1 MPNPKYYQIT
11 LPSGSTQIWDE
22 EKVNRNRQWLENKK
36 ATSEEVNKFEVT
48 LPSGSSQTWDAD
60 KYSRNI
66 DWLNEHKAQVRGLL
80 IEDQTAAR
88 NEQPFNAAT
97 FQERRRQIPGVDF
110 SPMPEEYRTPHANQ
124 DPGASASTVPA
135 VETPEPSESDKP
147 ETTKSAS
154 PSVID
159 TSSTRRLQRPGYEVS
174 TMPEEYRA
182 QLDAKDP
189 LAEGFEDEPQGP
201 NWEQRQQA
209 GNKRQVKELSGHID
223 SLLTDAVNVS
233 VDRYNKQQEDAEKES
248 WFKRL
253 LRSIGENY
261 APHGDVMIPA
271 MRETKKM
278 YHGAGDPELQN
289 KIASLQAA
297 KTAMTNA
304 QNIIDEADRA
314 INKGEYSKFSKSFF
328 GGASRGFGDKL
339 FDVSTWDMGMSD
351 LENATAMMQA
361 LDAYD
366 KGTLTE
372 AQQALLDAKAVELAT
387 NAYFGSYVGRGYKAG
402 SVTAESI
409 PFMLEMC
416 INPASSFGEA
426 ATSRMARYAIKRF
439 GKEAAKK
446 AGHKVVRA
454 AGRAGADL
462 LGAAAMTATTGAI
475 GTTADAIDRMNGQ
488 VMVDEVDPG
497 VSAFAGVYEDSQ
509 EAPATAFAK
518 AFAGRTIENYS
529 EMVGEYFSPIFKATG
544 KAAGRGLEKIGLGKV
559 TKFIDDVAASD
570 VARIVADFENNAKW
584 NGVLGEYAEE
594 VVGNCMN
601 ALVVGDM
608 TFDAAEGTGV
618 FNLDQNID
626 TFLGVAL
633 MGGFM
638 STIKTAGYRTPKY
651 RTRKSLERA
660 DNAAGAAFDGTGMWE
675 DMRSQI
681 QEDPNAAL
689 HNVLTEDYTPEQK
702 QAVLQYVKA
711 FQEYDGV
718 LKAEQKRRTAPDSN
732 PVQTD
737 LETSFDNGYELVGDE
752 EMADARNMYFA
763 QKSKLHDTIGL
774 DDIDEQ
780 QTLNV
785 DDLPYFDYEREIIID
800 YLNAKATYQ
809 GMIERVRDDI
819 DSRIMAAETQIDL
832 NTNATDG
839 LIHSAVTSDDRNVYI
854 TGGRIVLSDDGT
866 IDREKSDKEIII
878 RDMQTGKK
886 EFWDI
891 SMLKHVDASVNPVE
905 EKNAAAEAVRESV
918 GRTAADKIDGRLHFQ
933 MGDVYT
939 LTTPNGDSFPVEIT
953 ANEQGII
960 DNGDGTVNVILNG
973 ATVDGSPVISQ
984 MSKSEIQ
991 QMANATNLGRLAQ
1004 YQQQKDAERANI
1016 PPYRLDDVL
1025 TLNVDGQ
1032 PVRGSITS
1040 DADADGRYEVYT
1052 ETPVAGHSVNLF
1064 TREELDSMV
1073 SELNG
1078 QPVTPVSQ
1086 NDATG
1091 TQNSVSGTQTG
1102 EISTLSSEIGTV
1114 PAENGT
1120 PAPTTETGSAMSRIP
1135 VDENNVPQFEQAP
1148 LNDGW
1153 DALMELNEGNEQD
1166 TIEMASD
1173 MIANAEAELQKV
1185 QNKKPKGTNPLEIKR
1200 SRDEI
1205 RAAVSAAQKKV
1216 DFWKRIAGYP
1226 EMRRKEME
1234 EQAKMQRRLKLAEA
1248 RRIQRQQGRFGK
1260 EDKVL
1265 GDALSFEE
1273 YVMRSIANGAVR
1285 FKWGNDPNNASIKGL
1300 GSHLGFNDNS
1310 SERNHRIWML
1320 SNEEGLYPE
1329 TAAEELLRGYAEQL
1343 GVDEVPGMDTMD
1355 AFSTMLDVIL
1365 SYSSSRSMFDAAKEL
1380 HQKNDP
1386 TFLEAKEAEMAQAMA
1401 EEEANFSN
1409 TETIDKAIANA
1420 TASLNEDE
1428 SELHVAAMEY
1438 MAAQAPTEEFSRENY
1453 NNLFPNGRVDT
1464 PVGTIKL
1471 GEHQF
1476 EKLNSKGRQA
1486 QLGMMS
1492 ETLRDPDVILYE
1504 EDLAAPEDAER
1515 KGVLLFIKTFT
1526 KEDGGKYTNFESVTI
1541 RREGEEIAISNHI
1554 LGRNAYKGKLES
1566 DLIVYKKTS
1575 GISSERLLTKQD
1587 EPVPDLVPTQPD
1599 VLSDNKVSDISA
1611 ENNNLPENPTV
1622 AAIQEA
1628 RQEVN
1633 TEPTDA
1639 QKKAGNYRKGHL
1651 KIDGYDISIENPKGS
1666 VRRGTSPDGT
1676 QWETEMNNDYGYIR
1690 STEGIDGDHIDVY
1703 LSDNPSEGNVYVI
1716 DQVDPNTGEFDEH
1729 KVMYGFPDEESAR
1742 AAYLS
1747 NYEDGWQGLG
1757 TITEV
1762 SKDEFS
1768 DWIKS
1773 SKRKTK
1779 PFSEYKVVDDLL
1791 TKRRE
1796 VYDSVNE
1803 GDVLVDGKG
1812 GTIKILKKYPDYR
1825 GYKLDISNPSFG
1837 GIVEASLA
1845 DLYYRVNEEG
1855 YKKSEK
1861 PAESDSGI
1869 VKQVNVEGLMNALST
1884 TGQAKLSDFAED
1896 SSAATDQT
1904 GNDSVIIEPAIYTTK
1919 TGKTLNMFRVNPSR
1933 ELSKDEWRA
1942 VSKFLKENR
1951 GWKDREN
1958 GGFMVRTEG
1967 NANELAN
1974 LLRDADAM
1982 SEARPVSLTDIQ
1994 QLGSVSV
2001 TNSDDAASTSE
2012 DSLPEWGYELVTYSD
2027 GHSYLSR
2034 YKRMPNG
2041 IPVYDGRHIAEANDP
2056 ETLKAILQHNNLY
2069 DLLSE
2074 TDKSNLDYRIEIW
2087 QFENRIKT
2095 EGINGLKLNDKV
2107 FYKGKEATV
2116 HDFEDYGD
2124 HRPVL
2129 DTGLAPVI
2137 YEVAESWDAVQKIEA
2152 PAATPAADEQSGE
2165 TQPERPVNPSG
2176 NKLVTDERYAE
2187 LRMKMMQKLQGQLNL
2202 GIDPEI
2208 LAIGTEMAVYH
2219 IEKGA
2224 RKFVE
2229 YAKAMIADLSD
2240 AIRPYLKA
2248 FYNGARDL
2256 PEMQESGLA
2265 AEMDSY
2271 ADVQAVDVAN
2281 FDKETTNIISTVE
2294 MVEKEAEVEQQA
2306 KVGAEKLHRARNI
2319 ADKTVTDS
2327 EKKARRAF
2335 SRAVATEMIEAVSTG
2350 VRPFD
2355 SIVDLRKLAEKCGMT
2370 LDKLGSSD
2378 ILLQEL
2384 VEDGLVTAARDI
2396 IESKRYGGSKS
2407 REAYNAIVQ
2416 LYEMQPTISQRSSTR
2431 IKMQQYSTPLPMAF
2445 VADMF
2450 AFHPGR
2456 TGSVLEPTAGNGML
2470 VFAIPA
2476 ERVHAN
2482 ELDETRLANLREQG
2496 FRDVTSQDG
2505 ALPFEGEY
2513 DAVIANPPFGSAEA
2527 KEYDGV
2533 SISGLD
2539 PQIALNALASM
2550 SDTGKAAIIVGGNLE
2565 YASNGALKGGKKAF
2579 FSYLYDHYNVRG
2591 IIDMSGDL
2599 YKRQGT
2605 TFPTMMILIDGRRSE
2620 AERAQTKVYPPVK
2633 SAAIGKVNN
2642 FEELYDTV
2650 ISLLSSNRKTNGYET
2665 VRTQELGLF
2674 DNNGPSGT
2682 TSPDGPR
2689 MEHNENDSDVRR
2701 GTERTRSDRPSGRNG
2716 NGGIQRTE
2724 KQSGGRT
2731 PGAADAVVSG
2741 TQTDTGGRKTASDE
2755 RGNDAVPSGDTG
2767 NDGRAG
2773 QLELEGIPSMGTS
2786 GTGVGI
2792 TEPVKKSKEKPK
2804 EERKLTDEKLHY
2816 VQHSS
2821 AFSLESVAPAAM
2833 VEAMDA
2839 TLAKIEDKY
2848 GKSIDEFVTEELG
2861 YDSITAMHNALA
2873 AEQVDSVAMA
2883 IDQMKQGQALVIG
2896 DQTGVGK
2903 GRQMAALIRW
2913 AVRQG
2918 TQPIFITQKATLFT
2932 DIYRDLVDI
2941 GSGDLNPFIFNTVE
2955 TSKDAETGET
2965 VYGGGV
2971 MKDGNG
2977 VLVHRAPTSAKLS
2990 EIFESGEL
2998 PAEYDFAVL
3007 TYSQVNTG
3015 DEASAMEAYNEKKKN
3030 GARAA
3035 KPKNIRSNPKADFLR
3050 KIAKDNYLFLD
3061 ESHTAAGDSKSG
3073 YYLQSLV
3080 KDAAAVTF
3088 ASATFAKRPD
3098 TMPLYALR
3106 TAMSKAQLGE
3116 GKSLIGIIKR
3126 GGVTLQEIMSRA
3138 LTAAGQMVRRE
3149 RDMSDV
3155 RTDWETVT
3163 DPKTVEKARENYD
3176 KTIEAFN
3183 DIIEFQ
3189 SKYVTPLIDALSSGL
3204 ALMGSQAKHKKGTK
3218 KMGIDNV
3225 PFASKTY
3232 NYTKQLMLALKTD
3245 AIIDR
3250 VAKEIQE
3257 GRHPVIALES
3267 TMEGL
3272 LKDSYMPGDVV
3283 ENPTFAASL
3292 LRGLDTVLQY
3302 TVTDENGKE
3311 THRSYSPSELGE
3323 EGARAYYEL
3332 RDKIIEATS
3341 DIYISP
3347 LDAIINGLKERG
3359 FKVGE
3364 LTGRTL
3370 CAEIDAEG
3378 RTVVR
3383 KRTDTDKLKMM
3394 QDFNS
3399 GALDVL
3405 VLNKSASTGISLHAS
3420 KKFKDQRQRSM
3431 IIAQPLSDINDYMQ
3445 MIGRIDRTGQVHR
3458 GYYIN
3463 LALPVPAEQRFN
3475 MMLSTKLKSLNAN
3488 TTTSQDSE
3496 SNSVDAPDLLN
3507 KYGSQV
3513 VVEYLRDNPAIYTK
3527 LGCPLKDGKGQV
3539 RAVDLDEY
3547 KPSEDDARKITGYV
3561 ALLSTK
3567 EQQDFYDD
3575 VIRRYNDLINY
3586 LNETGTNDLKI
3597 TVMPL
3602 EAKTVEKSVSSE
3614 GAEPDGDNPF
3624 AQHAFV
3630 EKVEMNVLSKPMS
3643 ADEIRK
3649 TIKKLN
3655 GDKAGTERRTEILNQ
3670 LREES
3675 QARLNAEDERYE
3687 AAKAKGEE
3695 DIAKRTAVIM
3705 AKEKMSDEEKK
3716 QAIDRFT
3723 ETIHEKIETTHEDNR
3738 KKIIASANSLMR
3750 RMMSFD
3756 VEKTYMIADNL
3767 GNGGQ
3772 SLFCSPA
3779 IFCGFKSKESKIT
3792 ASTTIAVFAP
3802 LDGRRRIEVKMSD
3815 MTACNQIIDLT
3826 ELNYQTAAET
3836 TLSNWDSQIPNE
3848 TRKTGYILTGNIL
3861 QAIADTSD
3869 EYGNYTG
3876 QLVSFTDD
3884 EGNVRDG
3891 ILMPDQWTP
3900 ALLPSAGVPINA
3912 RAADIMKGRSFS
3924 STDGSIS
3931 IQTGYFRSAGEPMYF
3946 ELSVPKSK
3954 AKGGKYFLNDE
3965 LLSLLHGEFRTR
3977 SGKMQAT
3984 IWPDNI
3990 KAVLDLLSRMGVRV
4004 ADSPRG
4010 QEDSRRFRDGY
4021 HGSIADFDAFDISH
4035 AGEGEGFQSHG
4046 FGHYIAFNKETA
4058 ESYAWNNAFEH
4069 LDKEG
4074 LLSPELSEIM
4084 RSDEFDTYEQM
4095 VERYDSL
4102 LKEKQKDAEDELEL
4116 SNRED
4121 AGDTSLINMMKR
4133 DFDRWMSYKPLSELL
4148 EDTRYLYTVN
4158 IPDDNGHNY
4167 IDEMRTLDKSDR
4179 KRIADVLRSLP
4190 ESRLQKATHGP
4201 NWLRDG
4207 FNTLANVIER
4217 EQYAGLEI
4225 RRRLVDALGSEKQAS
4240 EILSEAGFV
4249 GYKYNGRA
4257 DGDCAVIFSNDD
4269 ISINHKERFRIRE
4282 DEPPTK
4288 TGIGYKVFVLKNGQL
4303 YPPMVANP
4311 NGESTPVGI
4320 WLDADAAPVA
4330 GTSKTGRPKVKA
4342 GGRGTQG
4349 GSGTLAYRPGWH
4361 LGVIPYALQFNRKG
4375 ESGEREL
4382 FPANFVWAEVEYA
4395 NDVDYQDEAM
4405 SYGYNESGKF
4415 QHSLAGLPR
4424 VPENGAYTYRTN
4436 PDPKTDPW
4444 IITGAMKV
4452 NRLLTPS
4459 EVDEMV
4465 RAAGREPQKRQKG
4478 AVTDEQI
4485 QTLNR
4490 NIEAISSTEPSDIR
4504 ESISELAGRLGENIR
4519 IVEDVNELTDSNP
4532 KVQRRMRNSFGWY
4545 DTETGEIVIV
4555 LPNARSVAD
4564 ARATIFHEA
4573 VAHKGLR
4580 EFVGD
4585 DRFDGFLERVYNA
4598 ATPKMRDSIIEL
4610 SKKHGWDLAEGTEEY
4625 IARLAESGFDKRE
4638 NRTLWQKIRDF
4649 FEDMMNEAKL
4659 RLGFRITDNTLR
4671 YVLWRTYQMRQSKG
4685 IVAVA
4690 EDIEMQQNLGLGRF
4704 NDRGKRFRDSDE
4716 VLHDRSLAR
4725 DAYEKA
4731 TTSGLYQFREAA
4743 QDSMLGLRTLM
4754 QAVLKAEGKGKVNIE
4769 DVDAFENAYLA
4780 ENAMSSMNKA
4790 EQEAYYKL
4798 VMSPLLEAVSAFGVP
4813 QKEVTDYMMAK
4824 HGLERNKL
4832 MAERAAKEAEKADEE
4847 HKRTYDEWYE
4857 HFRKN
4862 DYAGLTGLTGKK
4874 TVRDAESEAMRIVS
4888 EFESRHDTTELWQK
4902 TNAATKASLQKL
4914 RESGLLTKDAFDN
4927 ISGMYEYYIPLR
4939 GWDETTSDEL
4949 YGYLTDRKGLMNS
4962 PLKKAE
4968 GRRSQADD
4976 PLAYI
4981 ASMADTAIMQG
4992 NRNRMKQ
4999 RFLNFVLNH
5008 PSDLVS
5014 VNDIWLSYDDTTDE
5028 WKPVFADLKP
5038 TDTADEVEQK
5048 IADFEEKMKA
5058 LAKSDPD
5065 HYKSGKDAMNIPF
5078 KVVNNNLREHQ
5089 VLVKRGGRT
5098 YVLTING
5105 NPRAAQALNGLT
5117 NPDTDISGFVGS
5129 LIKGGQWINRNLS
5142 AAYTTRNIEFVV
5154 SNFLRDLLYS
5164 NCMTWVKESPN
5175 YAVKFHK
5182 NFGKMN
5188 PVHMMSLFVKWE
5200 QGTLNES
5207 NETEK
5212 MFKDFMMNGGETGY
5226 TTVKDIEKQKKE
5238 IAAQI
5243 KKYGKTMPI
5252 AKAWDFLGTS
5262 FDILNRAVEN
5272 TARFAAFVT
5281 SREMGRTLERSV
5293 YDAKEVSVNFNKKG
5307 AGDKFSNTVGQTLL
5321 GKIGSYGSAG
5331 GRLMYVFWNAG
5342 VQGLT
5347 NFGRA
5352 AKRHPAK
5359 ATAGMASMFA
5369 LGLAVAALAGYGGGD
5384 DDDENAYYNLPEYVR
5399 RSNICF
5405 RAGDSWITI
5414 PLPIEFRGIYGMGE
5428 LAMGV
5433 ISGKEHYSSSELAFQ
5448 IGSQVS
5454 QVLPLDMLE
5463 GGGGISPLIPSA
5475 AKPLVEAYVMNKSW
5489 TGLPI
5494 YKDTYFNKDMPEWT
5508 KAYKSANKQL
5518 VELAEAANRF
5528 SGGDE
5533 YTKGAID
5540 INPARVEYMLNG
5552 YFGGYATLVN
5562 KLVKM
5567 GETAVGARD
5576 FEWRNMLVASRVV
5589 KSGDER
5595 TQRRKL
5601 TNEFFNIKD
5610 EAEKTSKRLRGYE
5623 DKADAGVAEYAEKL
5637 DFLMNS
5643 PEYLRYEIYE
5653 DYKLDL
5659 QDIREDMKYETDPSS
5674 YKDLEDEY
5682 YALIRELVDEVNE
5695 SRNSNR

>member
-1 MPNPKYYQIT
+1 MPKYRVNGDIYNIPDDKAAAFEKRYPNATVDIYDNDGEEYT
-11 LPSGSTQIWDE
+11 LPVS
-22 EKVNRNRQWLENKK
+22 EKAGFQEQFKNWSYSAPSVPSAPSAPSSKKIDTGENLGPVMPTPEAK
-36 ATSEEVNKFEVT
+36 
-48 LPSGSSQTWDAD
+48 DAD
-60 KYSRNI
+60 GNI
-66 DWLNEHKAQVRGLL
+66 DWRETARQELEKSVPEAARPNSSKVQVPERPEATTAQGTATASAGEYVNAPIAEDKQEVSLQQANREQVADLSSRIDDMLNQA
-80 IEDQTAAR
+80 QTASRDIYVQEQEEAR
-88 NEQPFNAAT
+88 KGGVLSTIAKAIAA
-97 FQERRRQIPGVDF
+97 
-110 SPMPEEYRTPHANQ
+110 
-124 DPGASASTVPA
+124 
-135 VETPEPSESDKP
+135 
-147 ETTKSAS
+147 
-154 PSVID
+154 
-159 TSSTRRLQRPGYEVS
+159 
-174 TMPEEYRA
+174 
-182 QLDAKDP
+182 
-189 LAEGFEDEPQGP
+189 
-201 NWEQRQQA
+201 
-209 GNKRQVKELSGHID
+209 SGHNPEGKMD
-223 SLLTDAVNVS
+223 GMSDA
-233 VDRYNKQQEDAEKES
+233 QQQTLK
-248 WFKRL
+248 
-253 LRSIGENY
+253 
-261 APHGDVMIPA
+261 
-271 MRETKKM
+271 
-278 YHGAGDPELQN
+278 GATPELQQD
-289 KIASLQAA
+289 IATLEAA
-297 KTAMTNA
+297 KRAMSNA
-304 QNIIDEADRA
+304 QDVIAEADKSA
-314 INKGEYSKFSKSFF
+314 QEGKFDGFIKGV
-328 GGASRGFGDKL
+328 ARGFGDKF
-339 FDVSTWDMGMSD
+339 FDVHTWDMGVSD
-351 LENATAMMQA
+351 TKESAELLRVLTKF
-361 LDAYD
+361 D
-366 KGTLTE
+366 KGEPLSE
-372 AQQALLDAKAVELAT
+372 SEQMLLDAKSVELAT
-387 NAYFGSYVGRGYKAG
+387 NAYFGSYIGRGYKAG
-402 SVTAESI
+402 SVTAQSL
-409 PFMLEMC
+409 PFMIEMA
-416 INPASSFGEA
+416 INPASTVGESA
-426 ATSRMARYAIKRF
+426 QSMLARYAMRRF
-439 GKEAAKK
+439 GKKAIAKAA
-446 AGHKVVRA
+446 GI
-454 AGRAGADL
+454 AGRAVGDIA
-462 LGAAAMTATTGAI
+462 GSAIMAGTTGSIHVA
-475 GTTADAIDRMNGQ
+475 GDAIDRSTGDIKTD
-488 VMVDEVDPG
+488 VDDGGRTVFVG
-497 VSAFAGVYEDSQ
+497 HEDGESLGK
-509 EAPATAFAK
+509 AIAK
-518 AFAGRTIENYS
+518 AFTATAIENHS
-529 EMVGEYFSPIFKATG
+529 EMLGEYFSPVLGTLG
-544 KAAGRGLEKIGLGKV
+544 AAGRKVMNKVGLEKAV
-559 TKFIDDVAASD
+559 QFVDDVKASD
-570 VARIVADFENNAKW
+570 LAKLINDFQKQTKW
-584 NGVLGEYAEE
+584 NGTIGEYAEE
-594 VVGNCMN
+594 VAGNIEN
-601 ALVVGDM
+601 AILVGDQ
-608 TFDAAEGTGV
+608 TLDTDSDTGV
-618 FNLDQNID
+618 FNLSQNID
-626 TFLGVAL
+626 TFLGVSL
-633 MGGFM
+633 MGGAF
-638 STIKTAGYRTPKY
+638 SVVRTAGYRTPKY
-651 RTRKSLERA
+651 RARKDMIKARDKAAELYGEERWKDIEDGLA
-660 DNAAGAAFDGTGMWE
+660 NAGDEGITEYLTDAILNET
-675 DMRSQI
+675 
-681 QEDPNAAL
+681 DPGKKAAL
-689 HNVLTEDYTPEQK
+689 LDYAGKIKAYEGTLKGNEKHREISGPEM
-702 QAVLQYVKA
+702 
-711 FQEYDGV
+711 
-718 LKAEQKRRTAPDSN
+718 
-732 PVQTD
+732 TD
-737 LETSFDNGYELVGDE
+737 LETSYENGYTLATPQEVN
-752 EMADARNMYFA
+752 DAKMMFEYQQQRLRDN
-763 QKSKLHDTIGL
+763 LNL
-774 DDIDEQ
+774 DDIDIDDVLFGNEMGSLTDEQ
-780 QTLNV
+780 KSV
-785 DDLPYFDYEREIIID
+785 AMD
-800 YLNAKATYQ
+800 YLNAKATYD
-809 GMIERVRDDI
+809 GVLDHVRDDLDTRVAAVTNAI
-819 DSRIMAAETQIDL
+819 DSHVNVDNGQIVTATLKQDDRKVYIIGGNVVMTPDGTMVDSQKSEKYIIIKDAETGQISSVDPTQIL
-832 NTNATDG
+832 RLDGNLDPVKEKENARQQ
-839 LIHSAVTSDDRNVYI
+839 I
-854 TGGRIVLSDDGT
+854 
-866 IDREKSDKEIII
+866 
-878 RDMQTGKK
+878 MQTLARQ
-886 EFWDI
+886 E
-891 SMLKHVDASVNPVE
+891 
-905 EKNAAAEAVRESV
+905 
-918 GRTAADKIDGRLHFQ
+918 ADKIDGVLPFNQ
-933 MGDVYT
+933 GDTYQ
-939 LTTPNGDSFPVEIT
+939 LTAEDGQSFPVQVV
-953 ANEQGII
+953 ANEQGVI
-960 DNGDGTVNVILNG
+960 DNGDGTVNVVLNNDIDSTTGQPRITQMAKEQIQSMAEATNIARLQQHELQKAEERMRAAEEERTSRTQG
-973 ATVDGSPVISQ
+973 APYHINDRITITDAKTGELLNAEIVSEITDDGKYEVEVNTGDGEIVMMYLSPEELSQ
-984 MSKSEIQ
+984 M
-991 QMANATNLGRLAQ
+991 NAQLVSA
-1004 YQQQKDAERANI
+1004 KIIDAEPEMVAQE
-1016 PPYRLDDVL
+1016 
-1025 TLNVDGQ
+1025 Q
-1032 PVRGSITS
+1032 PEIAQSS
-1040 DADADGRYEVYT
+1040 T
-1052 ETPVAGHSVNLF
+1052 EI
-1064 TREELDSMV
+1064 E
-1073 SELNG
+1073 
-1078 QPVTPVSQ
+1078 Q
-1086 NDATG
+1086 
-1091 TQNSVSGTQTG
+1091 
-1102 EISTLSSEIGTV
+1102 
-1114 PAENGT
+1114 
-1120 PAPTTETGSAMSRIP
+1120 ETALSRIP
-1135 VDENNVPQFEQAP
+1135 VDKNGDAQFEEAQP
-1148 LNDGW
+1148 SDTW
-1153 DALMELNEGNEQD
+1153 KALVEMNEGDAAEAED
-1166 TIEMASD
+1166 TAKQMFDNATKELDKAQKAKPKAGATVMEIQKNKAEYKSKLDKLQARVDYWGKVLSFPEAERKPAAIAAENAKTEAMQQANDNLAKGRKIMQEKGTYYKEDSKLGD
-1173 MIANAEAELQKV
+1173 YLNFEDFALRMIANGRVKFV
-1185 QNKKPKGTNPLEIKR
+1185 
-1200 SRDEI
+1200 
-1205 RAAVSAAQKKV
+1205 
-1216 DFWKRIAGYP
+1216 WK
-1226 EMRRKEME
+1226 
-1234 EQAKMQRRLKLAEA
+1234 
-1248 RRIQRQQGRFGK
+1248 
-1260 EDKVL
+1260 
-1265 GDALSFEE
+1265 S
-1273 YVMRSIANGAVR
+1273 
-1285 FKWGNDPNNASIKGL
+1285 DPNNSAIKGL
-1300 GSHLGFNDNS
+1300 GAHLGFEDNENERKRVFSILANADKGGLRPDEAAQELAEIYNSSNDNES
-1310 SERNHRIWML
+1310 IDTMQALDTILDIIRSYGGKTRDMMNAAIAAHADVGMDERGSMEDRQGNPINPDGTL
-1320 SNEEGLYPE
+1320 
-1329 TAAEELLRGYAEQL
+1329 YAESVSSIDEITDEDFTEPTRNIAL
-1343 GVDEVPGMDTMD
+1343 PKIPENVDNAIGANGKPIIIKKNIFKRNSQVHPEVSPQQ
-1355 AFSTMLDVIL
+1355 AREIL
-1365 SYSSSRSMFDAAKEL
+1365 SSALYRPDLYGQNQKTSRPYNWIVISTKDSVGQNRLVVLEVNENKDNVEIIHWYNARNSSIE
-1380 HQKNDP
+1380 Q
-1386 TFLEAKEAEMAQAMA
+1386 
-1401 EEEANFSN
+1401 
-1409 TETIDKAIANA
+1409 
-1420 TASLNEDE
+1420 
-1428 SELHVAAMEY
+1428 
-1438 MAAQAPTEEFSRENY
+1438 
-1453 NNLFPNGRVDT
+1453 
-1464 PVGTIKL
+1464 IK
-1471 GEHQF
+1471 
-1476 EKLNSKGRQA
+1476 RQA
-1486 QLGMMS
+1486 QKEGGLILILPS
-1492 ETLRDPDVILYE
+1492 ETE
-1504 EDLAAPEDAER
+1504 EA
-1515 KGVLLFIKTFT
+1515 
-1526 KEDGGKYTNFESVTI
+1526 GGLSS
-1541 RREGEEIAISNHI
+1541 RQ
-1554 LGRNAYKGKLES
+1554 
-1566 DLIVYKKTS
+1566 S
-1575 GISSERLLTKQD
+1575 GLSSEGKDTNISEESNIESEK
-1587 EPVPDLVPTQPD
+1587 PVTEQITEQR
-1599 VLSDNKVSDISA
+1599 KV
-1611 ENNNLPENPTV
+1611 
-1622 AAIQEA
+1622 
-1628 RQEVN
+1628 VN
-1633 TEPTDA
+1633 TEPTET
-1639 QKKAGNYRKGHL
+1639 KK
-1651 KIDGYDISIENPKGS
+1651 
-1666 VRRGTSPDGT
+1666 
-1676 QWETEMNNDYGYIR
+1676 
-1690 STEGIDGDHIDVY
+1690 
-1703 LSDNPSEGNVYVI
+1703 
-1716 DQVDPNTGEFDEH
+1716 
-1729 KVMYGFPDEESAR
+1729 
-1742 AAYLS
+1742 
-1747 NYEDGWQGLG
+1747 
-1757 TITEV
+1757 
-1762 SKDEFS
+1762 
-1768 DWIKS
+1768 
-1773 SKRKTK
+1773 
-1779 PFSEYKVVDDLL
+1779 
-1791 TKRRE
+1791 
-1796 VYDSVNE
+1796 NE
-1803 GDVLVDGKG
+1803 GAFGLVSD
-1812 GTIKILKKYPDYR
+1812 DR
-1825 GYKLDISNPSFG
+1825 M
-1837 GIVEASLA
+1837 
-1845 DLYYRVNEEG
+1845 
-1855 YKKSEK
+1855 
-1861 PAESDSGI
+1861 AE
-1869 VKQVNVEGLMNALST
+1869 
-1884 TGQAKLSDFAED
+1884 
-1896 SSAATDQT
+1896 
-1904 GNDSVIIEPAIYTTK
+1904 
-1919 TGKTLNMFRVNPSR
+1919 
-1933 ELSKDEWRA
+1933 
-1942 VSKFLKENR
+1942 LKER
-1951 GWKDREN
+1951 
-1958 GGFMVRTEG
+1958 
-1967 NANELAN
+1967 
-1974 LLRDADAM
+1974 LRKK
-1982 SEARPVSLTDIQ
+1982 
-1994 QLGSVSV
+1994 LG
-2001 TNSDDAASTSE
+2001 
-2012 DSLPEWGYELVTYSD
+2012 
-2027 GHSYLSR
+2027 
-2034 YKRMPNG
+2034 
-2041 IPVYDGRHIAEANDP
+2041 
-2056 ETLKAILQHNNLY
+2056 
-2069 DLLSE
+2069 
-2074 TDKSNLDYRIEIW
+2074 
-2087 QFENRIKT
+2087 
-2095 EGINGLKLNDKV
+2095 
-2107 FYKGKEATV
+2107 
-2116 HDFEDYGD
+2116 
-2124 HRPVL
+2124 
-2129 DTGLAPVI
+2129 
-2137 YEVAESWDAVQKIEA
+2137 
-2152 PAATPAADEQSGE
+2152 
-2165 TQPERPVNPSG
+2165 
-2176 NKLVTDERYAE
+2176 
-2187 LRMKMMQKLQGQLNL
+2187 GQLNM

-2208 LAIGTEMAVYH
+2208 LAIGMELAVGH
-2219 IEKGA
+2219 IDRGIKTFA
-2224 RKFVE
+2224 DFSK
-2229 YAKAMIADLSD
+2229 KMIEDLGD
-2240 AIRPYLKA
+2240 VIRPYLKA

-2256 PEMQESGLA
+2256 PEVIESGLS
-2265 AEMDSY
+2265 AEMTPYDEVRQFNVATIGENGVEKKPTVLETAEQVSNELTVQRN
-2271 ADVQAVDVAN
+2271 ADEVEVVVSETENTTNDAYSIAPAQYTTKRGKVLDMFLVKPNDELGTSEHRDANARAREMKGWWDKKAGGFMLRSEEDARQFAEQTFRNPIGTTSSANEVQAVDVAN

-2335 SRAVATEMIEAVSTG
+2335 SRAIATEMIEAVSTG

-2355 SIVDLRKLAEKCGMT
+2355 SIVNLRKLAEKCGMT

-2456 TGSVLEPTAGNGML
+2456 TGFVLEPTAGNGML

-2496 FRDVTSQDG
+2496 FREVTSQDG

-2701 GTERTRSDRPSGRNG
+2701 GTERTRSDRPSERNG

-2731 PGAADAVVSG
+2731 DRLGHAEVSG
-2741 TQTDTGGRKTASDE
+2741 QEGRPDRTRTVPDRGSSDRGGRNSDVREEGE
-2755 RGNDAVPSGDTG
+2755 RISDVGT
-2767 NDGRAG
+2767 G
-2773 QLELEGIPSMGTS
+2773 QLELEGVPSVGTS

-2839 TLAKIEDKY
+2839 TLANIEDKY
-2848 GKSIDEFVTEELG
+2848 GKSIDEFVTDELG

-2941 GSGDLNPFIFNTVE
+2941 GSGDLNPFIFNAVE
-2955 TSKDAETGET
+2955 TSKDSETGET

-2990 EIFESGEL
+2990 KIFKSGEL

-3655 GDKAGTERRTEILNQ
+3655 GDKAGTERRTEILNR

-3723 ETIHEKIETTHEDNR
+3723 ETIHEKIETTHEDNH

-4021 HGSIADFDAFDISH
+4021 HGSIANFDAFDISH

-4116 SNRED
+4116 SKLED

-4201 NWLRDG
+4201 TWLRDG

-4240 EILSEAGFV
+4240 EILSKAGFV

-4465 RAAGREPQKRQKG
+4465 RASGREPQKRQKG

-4545 DTETGEIVIV
+4545 DTETGEIVVV

-4564 ARATIFHEA
+4564 ARATILHEA
-4573 VAHKGLR
+4573 VGHKGLR
-4580 EFVGD
+4580 ELVGD
-4585 DRFDGFLERVYNA
+4585 DRFDDFLDKVYA
-4598 ATPKMRDSIIEL
+4598 AASLETR
-4610 SKKHGWDLAEGTEEY
+4610 KKIVDLAKQNHWNFRLSTEEY
-4625 IARLAESGFDKRE
+4625 IAGLSETGFSGRE
-4638 NRTLWQKIRDF
+4638 NRTWFGKIKDF
-4649 FEDMMNEAKL
+4649 FLDMLSRAKIA
-4659 RLGFRITDNTLR
+4659 LGFNIGDNELR
-4671 YVLWRTYQMRQSKG
+4671 YMLWRTYQMRTSRGILAKANDMAIQQELKVGNFREDQLRGRNGFTENDIAEMETPILESRGTFAKLADAEKWAKENLQGKTFVNSFTGDKINISGHSIKEMLAPKFSKAINEKTHMAAIMSVPDFIETG
-4685 IVAVA
+4685 IPA
-4690 EDIEMQQNLGLGRF
+4690 EIHKDTHGRGYDVMRLYNAIVIDGELYRVKSTVKRYVDGDRYYTYEIQEMELLKGTQTTALGLDDSSRPQLQSSITGANLLKGVKKTNF
-4704 NDRGKRFRDSDE
+4704 DEEILSDNDSRFRF
-4716 VLHDRSLAR
+4716 RSSGNGVSSNKAR
-4725 DAYEKA
+4725 DIYEEKTRVIDKNGRKSDTANLMRRLKEAYV
-4731 TTSGLYQFREAA
+4731 
-4743 QDSMLGLRTLM
+4743 DSM
-4754 QAVLKAEGKGKVNIE
+4754 QSLKYLQDAISEETGKPVE
-4769 DVDAFENAYLA
+4769 DFENAYLA
-4780 ENAMSSMNKA
+4780 ENSMSSKNKA
-4790 EQEAYYKL
+4790 QTDIFLTRFFNPIKD
-4798 VMSPLLEAVSAFGVP
+4798 AVREL
-4813 QKEVTDYMMAK
+4813 QKEGEDYGDIVRYLMAK
-4824 HGLERNKL
+4824 HGLERNEVFSK
-4832 MAERAAKEAEKADEE
+4832 
-4847 HKRTYDEWYE
+4847 
-4857 HFRKN
+4857 
-4862 DYAGLTGLTGKK
+4862 
-4874 TVRDAESEAMRIVS
+4874 RDAEKDGGVWDGSVRRDYSGLTELTQLDSDTKTPGIGEITSRAERIVGD
-4888 EFESRHDTTELWQK
+4888 FEKAHNVDALWDTINK
-4902 TNAATKASLQKL
+4902 ATKETLHTAYV
-4914 RESGLLTKDAFDN
+4914 SGKMTKENYNYVRSMFK
-4927 ISGMYEYYIPLR
+4927 YYIPLR
-4939 GWDETTSDEL
+4939 GWKEDNASAVYDYLSEVRPRTTSIV
-4949 YGYLTDRKGLMNS
+4949 
-4962 PLKKAE
+4962 KAAT
-4968 GRRSQADD
+4968 GRTSISDD
-4976 PLAYI
+4976 PIATIAY
-4981 ASMADTAIMQG
+4981 MGQNAIIQG
-4992 NRNRMKQ
+4992 NRELMKQ
-4999 RFLNFVLNH
+4999 KLLNLAINH
-5008 PSDLVS
+5008 KTSLLTVS
-5014 VNDIWLSYDDTTDE
+5014 RQWEVMD
-5028 WKPVFADLKP
+5028 PVTGVWEERNPIIPVDA
-5038 TDTADEVEQK
+5038 TAEQ
-5048 IADFEEKMKA
+5048 IADILSTFEKDMKEA
-5058 LAKSDPD
+5058 ENNGLARISRGSLDT
-5065 HYKSGKDAMNIPF
+5065 GKHVTQYEGQEH
-5078 KVVNNNLREHQ
+5078 VVR
-5089 VLVKRGGRT
+5089 VMRGGVHYCI
-5098 YVLTING
+5098 YVNG
-5105 NPRAAQALNGLT
+5105 NPRAAQAVNGMT
-5117 NPDTDISGFVGS
+5117 NPDAADSW
-5129 LIKGGQWINRNLS
+5129 LIRRARTVKNFMARMFTSQNPAFIVTNLS
-5142 AAYTTRNIEFVV
+5142 
-5154 SNFLRDLLYS
+5154 RDLIFAGTAVFAKEDGKYASLYTK
-5164 NCMTWVKESPN
+5164 NITAALAKGQMLKLIYKFEHDTLDDNIPLEKYFKEFI
-5175 YAVKFHK
+5175 K
-5182 NFGKMN
+5182 
-5188 PVHMMSLFVKWE
+5188 
-5200 QGTLNES
+5200 
-5207 NETEK
+5207 
-5212 MFKDFMMNGGETGY
+5212 NGGETGFTQLNTVDDFKRDIDRFASEMTQGQVKKV
-5226 TTVKDIEKQKKE
+5226 TTKIWNGIWDSVEFMNRCAEDATRFSVYMTSRQMGRSIEKS
-5238 IAAQI
+5238 I
-5243 KKYGKTMPI
+5243 
-5252 AKAWDFLGTS
+5252 S
-5262 FDILNRAVEN
+5262 
-5272 TARFAAFVT
+5272 
-5281 SREMGRTLERSV
+5281 
-5293 YDAKEVSVNFNKKG
+5293 DAKEVTVNFNRKG
-5307 AGDKFSNTVGQTLL
+5307 SGTYGARAMNFAYIFFNAAVQSLANA
-5321 GKIGSYGSAG
+5321 GKILYE
-5331 GRLMYVFWNAG
+5331 
-5342 VQGLT
+5342 
-5347 NFGRA
+5347 
-5352 AKRHPAK
+5352 HPVK
-5359 ATAGMASMFA
+5359 ATAA
-5369 LGLAVAALAGYGGGD
+5369 LMTFSAAGFVAPLLAQAIIAAFGGD
-5384 DDDENAYYNLPEYVR
+5384 DDSYWDLPEWVR
-5399 RSNICF
+5399 RNNF
-5405 RAGDSWITI
+5405 VFYI
-5414 PLPIEFRGIYGMGE
+5414 PWSKNKFLIIPISQELRPFYALGE
-5428 LAMGV
+5428 IAMSV
-5433 ISGKEHYSSSELAFQ
+5433 LMGKEEA
-5448 IGSQVS
+5448 
-5454 QVLPLDMLE
+5454 LDGLK
-5463 GGGGISPLIPSA
+5463 SA
-5475 AKPLVEAYVMNKSW
+5475 AGSFMDLLPVDFMGNGGNLAVSLTPTVAQPFAQLVANTDYFGK
-5489 TGLPI
+5489 PI
-5494 YKDTYFNKDMPEWT
+5494 YRRNDWNEKDPGWT
-5508 KAYKSANKQL
+5508 KAYKGTNSML
-5518 VELAEAANRF
+5518 VDATKWLNEV
-5528 SGGDE
+5528 SGGDNVV
-5533 YTKGAID
+5533 KGWID
-5540 INPARVEYMLNG
+5540 VNPAVVEHLYESYLGGVGKTLNKTVK
-5552 YFGGYATLVN
+5552 TLS
-5562 KLVKM
+5562 M
-5567 GETAVGARD
+5567 IWD
-5576 FEWRNMLVASRVV
+5576 PDSRVV
-5589 KSGDER
+5589 RNVPIVSTFIQDADDER
-5595 TQRRKL
+5595 TAGSQLNREYNELMREFDKTDHKVKGYKKQIRLGAMEYADKL
-5601 TNEFFNIKD
+5601 NEFMDTPEFQRYSSLYGYVSAIRKIKSAIKYSPD
-5610 EAEKTSKRLRGYE
+5610 EDVETLKQSL
-5623 DKADAGVAEYAEKL
+5623 
-5637 DFLMNS
+5637 N
-5643 PEYLRYEIYE
+5643 
-5653 DYKLDL
+5653 DL
-5659 QDIREDMKYETDPSS
+5659 KSQMVEEMENMQDG
-5674 YKDLEDEY
+5674 
-5682 YALIRELVDEVNE
+5682 
-5695 SRNSNR
+5695 NR

>member
-1 MPNPKYYQIT
+1 MPVYKANGKTYNIPDDKIEAFEKRYPNAEVEIYDNDGAAYS
-11 LPSGSTQIWDE
+11 LPIS
-22 EKVNRNRQWLENKK
+22 KRVNFQKK
-36 ATSEEVNKFEVT
+36 FDKWSYSKPESNESPEV
-48 LPSGSSQTWDAD
+48 
-60 KYSRNI
+60 
-66 DWLNEHKAQVRGLL
+66 
-80 IEDQTAAR
+80 R

-110 SPMPEEYRTPHANQ
+110 SPMPEEYRTSRANQ
-124 DPGASASTVPA
+124 DPGAAASTVPT
-135 VETPEPSESDKP
+135 VETPEPTEPEKP
-147 ETTKSAS
+147 DTTKSATS
-154 PSVID
+154 SIID

-189 LAEGFEDEPQGP
+189 LDEGFEDEPQGP

-233 VDRYNKQQEDAEKES
+233 VDRYNKQQEDAQKES
-248 WFKRL
+248 WFRRL
-253 LRSIGENY
+253 YKSIGENY
-261 APHGDVMIPA
+261 APHGDAMIPA
-271 MRETKKM
+271 MRETRKI

-314 INKGEYSKFSKSFF
+314 INKGEYSKFSRTFF
-328 GGASRGFGDKL
+328 GGAYRGFGDKL

-402 SVTAESI
+402 AVTAESI

-416 INPASSFGEA
+416 INPASSVGEA

-446 AGHKVVRA
+446 AGQKVVRA
-454 AGRAGADL
+454 VGRAGADL
-462 LGAAAMTATTGAI
+462 LGAAAMTATSGAI
-475 GTTADAIDRMNGQ
+475 GTTADAIERMNGQ
-488 VMVDEVDPG
+488 VMVDELEPG
-497 VSAFAGVYEDSQ
+497 VSAFAGVDENSQ
-509 EAPATAFAK
+509 EAPAAAFAK

-529 EMVGEYFSPIFKATG
+529 EMVGEYFSPVFKATG
-544 KAAGRGLEKIGLGKV
+544 KMAGRGLEKIGLGKV
-559 TKFIDDVAASD
+559 NKFIDDIAASD
-570 VARIVADFENNAKW
+570 VARIVTDFEKNAKW
-584 NGVLGEYAEE
+584 NGVFGEYAEE

-689 HNVLTEDYTPEQK
+689 HNVLTEDYTPEQR

-763 QKSKLHDTIGL
+763 QKSKLYDTIGL

-785 DDLPYFDYEREIIID
+785 DDLPYFGYEREVIID

-839 LIHSAVTSDDRNVYI
+839 LIHSAITSDDRNVYI

-891 SMLKHVDASVNPVE
+891 SMLKQVDASVDPVV
-905 EKNAAAEAVRESV
+905 EKNTAAEAVRESV
-918 GRTAADKIDGRLHFQ
+918 GRAAADKIDGRLHFQ

-953 ANEQGII
+953 ANEQGVI

-991 QMANATNLGRLAQ
+991 QMASATNLGRLAQ
-1004 YQQQKDAERANI
+1004 YQQQKGAEKANI
-1016 PPYRLDDVL
+1016 PPYRLDDVV

-1032 PVRGSITS
+1032 PVRGSITA

-1052 ETPVAGHSVNLF
+1052 ETPIAGHSVNLF

-1078 QPVTPVSQ
+1078 QPVTSVSQ
-1086 NDATG
+1086 DDASG
-1091 TQNSVSGTQTG
+1091 TQNPVSGTETG
-1102 EISTLSSEIGTV
+1102 GISTLSSEIGTV

-1120 PAPTTETGSAMSRIP
+1120 PVAATDTGSAMSRIP

-1166 TIEMASD
+1166 TIEMARD
-1173 MIANAEAELQKV
+1173 MIANSEAELQKA
-1185 QNKKPKGTNPLEIKR
+1185 QSKKPKGTNPLEIKR

-1205 RAAVSAAQKKV
+1205 RAGISAAQKKV
-1216 DFWKRIAGYP
+1216 DFWKRIASYP

-1260 EDKVL
+1260 EDRVL

-1329 TAAEELLRGYAEQL
+1329 TAAEELLQGYAEQL
-1343 GVDEVPGMDTMD
+1343 GLDEVPGMDTMD
-1355 AFSTMLDVIL
+1355 AFNTMLNVLL

-1386 TFLEAKEAEMAQAMA
+1386 TFLEAKEAEIAQAMA
-1401 EEEANFSN
+1401 EEQAVANNYTLSDEVDDNGRQFVLSPSGQLSFGDITKESGLTEAPILLSEGVITNPVTNDGYGLVHIEARHGDEIRKAGYASVLDFIDEVAKNYEVIRKGKERDGIQTYMLQLTDKHNNTLMVELSN
-1409 TETIDKAIANA
+1409 DGSYWNINTAGIFKTSYGAKNNVVYDRHTTEKQPAETVE
-1420 TASLNEDE
+1420 ASLEGE
-1428 SELHVAAMEY
+1428 QRGTTPSTSMS
-1438 MAAQAPTEEFSRENY
+1438 AP
-1453 NNLFPNGRVDT
+1453 
-1464 PVGTIKL
+1464 
-1471 GEHQF
+1471 
-1476 EKLNSKGRQA
+1476 A
-1486 QLGMMS
+1486 QLS
-1492 ETLRDPDVILYE
+1492 ENKGSEI
-1504 EDLAAPEDAER
+1504 PE
-1515 KGVLLFIKTFT
+1515 
-1526 KEDGGKYTNFESVTI
+1526 
-1541 RREGEEIAISNHI
+1541 
-1554 LGRNAYKGKLES
+1554 
-1566 DLIVYKKTS
+1566 
-1575 GISSERLLTKQD
+1575 
-1587 EPVPDLVPTQPD
+1587 
-1599 VLSDNKVSDISA
+1599 
-1611 ENNNLPENPTV
+1611 ENNGQPENPTV

-1666 VRRGTSPDGT
+1666 MRRGTDSDGEH
-1676 QWETEMNNDYGYIR
+1676 WETEMQNDYGYIR
-1690 STEGIDGDHIDVY
+1690 GTESVDGDHIDVY
-1703 LSDNPSEGNVYVI
+1703 LSDNPSEGKVFVI
-1716 DQVDPNTGEFDEH
+1716 DQVNPKTGEFDEH
-1729 KVMYGFPDEESAR
+1729 KVMYGFADEQSAR
-1742 AAYLS
+1742 DAYLS
-1747 NYEDGWQGLG
+1747 NYAEGWQGLG
-1757 TITEV
+1757 NISEV
-1762 SKDEFS
+1762 SKEEFS

-1779 PFSEYKVVDDLL
+1779 PFAEYKVIDNLHA
-1791 TKRRE
+1791 KRRE
-1796 VYDSVNE
+1796 VYDSVDE
-1803 GDVLVDGKG
+1803 GDVLVDANG
-1812 GTIKILKKYPDYR
+1812 GTIKILKKYPNYR

-1869 VKQVNVEGLMNALST
+1869 AKQVNVEGLMNALST
-1884 TGQAKLSDFAED
+1884 AGQAKLSDFAED
-1896 SSAATDQT
+1896 IPQAIDQT
-1904 GNDSVIIEPAIYTTK
+1904 ENDSVNIEPATYTTK
-1919 TGKTLNMFRVNPSR
+1919 AGKTLNMFRVNPGR

-1942 VSKFLKENR
+1942 VSKFLKDNR

-1958 GGFMVRTEG
+1958 GGFMVRTEE

-1982 SEARPVSLTDIQ
+1982 SEARPVSLTEMQ

-2001 TNSDDAASTSE
+2001 TNSDDAASTTE
-2012 DSLPEWGYELVTYSD
+2012 DTLPEWGYELVTYSD
-2027 GHSYLSR
+2027 GYSYLSR

-2041 IPVYDGRHIAEANDP
+2041 VPVYDGRHVAEANDP
-2056 ETLKAILQHNNLY
+2056 ETLEAILKHNNLY
-2069 DLLSE
+2069 DLLSDV
-2074 TDKSNLDYRIEIW
+2074 DKSNLDYRVSNWKFKKRVKE
-2087 QFENRIKT
+2087 

-2107 FYKGKEATV
+2107 IYKGKEATV
-2116 HDFEDYGD
+2116 HDFEEYGD

-2129 DTGLAPVI
+2129 DVGLSPVA
-2137 YEVAESWDAVQKIEA
+2137 YEVVDWDKVEKIGNSDVPAKDAAPKAE
-2152 PAATPAADEQSGE
+2152 
-2165 TQPERPVNPSG
+2165 ERPVNPSG

-2187 LRMKMMQKLQGQLNL
+2187 LRMKMMQKLQGQLNM

-2281 FDKETTNIISTVE
+2281 FDKETANIISTVE

-2306 KVGAEKLHRARNI
+2306 KVGAEKLQRARNT
-2319 ADKTVTDS
+2319 ADKTVTES

-2335 SRAVATEMIEAVSTG
+2335 SRAVAGEMLGALSTG
-2350 VRPFD
+2350 NRPFE
-2355 SIVDLRKLAEKCGMT
+2355 SIRDLRKLAEECGMT
-2370 LDKLGSSD
+2370 LDTLGSSD
-2378 ILLQEL
+2378 ILIQEL

-2396 IESKRYGGSKS
+2396 MDSGHYGDITS
-2407 REAYNAIVQ
+2407 RDAYNAIVQ

-2450 AFHPGR
+2450 AYNPK
-2456 TGSVLEPTAGNGML
+2456 TTASVLEPTAGNGML
-2470 VFAIPA
+2470 VFGIPA
-2476 ERVHAN
+2476 DRVHAN
-2482 ELDETRLANLREQG
+2482 ELDENRLANLREQG
-2496 FRDVTSQDG
+2496 FKEVTSQDG
-2505 ALPFEGEY
+2505 AQPFSGTY

-2527 KEYDGV
+2527 KEYDGI

-2539 PQIALNALASM
+2539 PQIALNALESM
-2550 SDTGKAAIIVGGNLE
+2550 VDDGRAAIIVGGNLE
-2565 YASNGALKGGKKAF
+2565 YAGNGAIKGGKKAF

-2620 AERAQTKVYPPVK
+2620 EERAQTKIYPPVK

-2650 ISLLSSNRKTNGYET
+2650 VSVLSSNRKTNGYET

-2682 TSPDGPR
+2682 ASPDGPR
-2689 MEHNENDSDVRR
+2689 VEHNENDSDVRR
-2701 GTERTRSDRPSGRNG
+2701 GTERTRSDRPSGRTG
-2716 NGGIQRTE
+2716 NGGVQRTE
-2724 KQSGGRT
+2724 KQGGGRT
-2731 PGAADAVVSG
+2731 SGAADTVVSG
-2741 TQTDTGGRKTASDE
+2741 AQTDTGGRKTASDE
-2755 RGNDAVPSGDTG
+2755 RGNDAVPSGDTD
-2767 NDGRAG
+2767 NNGRAG
-2773 QLELEGIPSMGTS
+2773 QSELESIPSVGTS
-2786 GTGVGI
+2786 GTGVGVAQ
-2792 TEPVKKSKEKPK
+2792 PVKKSKEKQK

-2848 GKSIDEFVTEELG
+2848 GKTIDEFVTDELG

-2941 GSGDLNPFIFNTVE
+2941 GSGDLNPFIFNAVE

-2971 MKDGNG
+2971 MKDSNG

-3163 DPKTVEKARENYD
+3163 DPQTVEKARKNYD

-3250 VAKEIQE
+3250 VTKEIQE

-3378 RTVVR
+3378 KTIVR

-3527 LGCPLKDGKGQV
+3527 LGWPLKDAKGQV

-3547 KPSEDDARKITGYV
+3547 KPSEDDARRITGYV

-3643 ADEIRK
+3643 ADEVRK

-3655 GDKAGTERRTEILNQ
+3655 GEKDGAERRTEILNQ

-3723 ETIHEKIETTHEDNR
+3723 ETIHEKIESTHEDNR

-3779 IFCGFKSKESKIT
+3779 IFCGFKAKESKIT

-3836 TLSNWDSQIPNE
+3836 NLSNWDSQIPNE

-3876 QLVSFTDD
+3876 QLVSFSDD

-3900 ALLPSAGVPINA
+3900 TLLPSAGVPINA

-3984 IWPDNI
+3984 VWPDNI

-4010 QEDSRRFRDGY
+4010 QEDSRRYRDGY
-4021 HGSIADFDAFDISH
+4021 HGTIADFDAFDISH

-4046 FGHYIAFNKETA
+4046 FGHYIAFNQETA
-4058 ESYAWNNAFEH
+4058 EKYAWNNAFEH

-4084 RSDEFDTYEQM
+4084 RSDEFDTYEQL

-4102 LKEKQKDAEDELEL
+4102 LQEKQQDAKDDLEQ
-4116 SNRED
+4116 SMRED
-4121 AGDTSLINMMKR
+4121 AGDTSLINMLKR
-4133 DFDRWMSYKPLSELL
+4133 DYDRWKSYRPLSELL
-4148 EDTRYLYTVN
+4148 EGTRYLYTVN
-4158 IPDDNGHNY
+4158 ITDDNGHNY

-4179 KRIADVLRSLP
+4179 KRIADVLRSMP
-4190 ESRLQKATHGP
+4190 ESRLQKSTHGP

-4225 RRRLVDALGSEKQAS
+4225 RRRLVDALGTEKQAS
-4240 EILSEAGFV
+4240 EVLSEAGFV

-4257 DGDCAVIFSNDD
+4257 DGDCAVIFSNED

-4288 TGIGYKVFVLKNGQL
+4288 TGIGYKVFVLKNCQL

-4311 NGESTPVGI
+4311 NGAATPVGI
-4320 WLDADAAPVA
+4320 WLDADAAPIV
-4330 GTSKTGRPKVKA
+4330 GTSKTGRLKVKA

-4375 ESGEREL
+4375 KSGEREL

-4405 SYGYNESGKF
+4405 SYGYNESGKY
-4415 QHSLAGLPR
+4415 QHSLAVLPR

-4465 RAAGREPQKRQKG
+4465 IAAGREPQKRQEG

-4485 QTLNR
+4485 QQLNL
-4490 NIEAISSTEPSDIR
+4490 NIEAISSTKPSDIR
-4504 ESISELAGRLGENIR
+4504 ESISELAGRLGENVR
-4519 IVEDVNELTDSNP
+4519 IVEDVNELTDRNP

-4545 DTETGEIVIV
+4545 DIETGEIVVV
-4555 LPNARSVAD
+4555 LPNSRSVAD

-4573 VAHKGLR
+4573 IAHKGLR
-4580 EFVGD
+4580 EFVGE

-4625 IARLAESGFDKRE
+4625 IARLAESGFDERE
-4638 NRTLWQKIRDF
+4638 NRTIWQKIRDF

-4685 IVAVA
+4685 VVGVA

-4704 NDRGKRFRDSDE
+4704 NDRGKRFRDADE

-4725 DAYEKA
+4725 NAYEKA
-4731 TTSGLYQFREAA
+4731 TASGLYQFREAA

-4798 VMSPLLEAVSAFGVP
+4798 VMSPLLKAVSAFGVP
-4813 QKEVTDYMMAK
+4813 QREVTDYMMAK

-4847 HKRTYDEWYE
+4847 HKKTYDEWYE

-4874 TVRDAESEAMRIVS
+4874 TVRDAENEAMRIVN
-4888 EFESRHDTTELWQK
+4888 EFEGQHDTADLWQK

-4914 RESGLLTKDAFDN
+4914 RESGLLTKEAFDS

-4949 YGYLTDRKGLMNS
+4949 YGYLTDRKGVMNS

-5014 VNDIWLSYDDTTDE
+5014 VNDIWLSFDDTTDE

-5142 AAYTTRNIEFVV
+5142 AAYTARNIEFVV
-5154 SNFLRDLLYS
+5154 SNFLRDMLYS

-5188 PVHMMSLFVKWE
+5188 PAHMMSLFVKWE
-5200 QGTLNES
+5200 KGTLNES
-5207 NETEK
+5207 DETEK

-5252 AKAWDFLGTS
+5252 AKAWDLLGTS

-5307 AGDKFSNTVGQTLL
+5307 AGDKFSNAVGQTLL

-5405 RAGDSWITI
+5405 RAGDSWISI

-5518 VELAEAANRF
+5518 VGLAEAANRF

-5601 TNEFFNIKD
+5601 TNEFSNIKE

>member
-1 MPNPKYYQIT
+1 
-11 LPSGSTQIWDE
+11 
-22 EKVNRNRQWLENKK
+22 
-36 ATSEEVNKFEVT
+36 
-48 LPSGSSQTWDAD
+48 
-60 KYSRNI
+60 
-66 DWLNEHKAQVRGLL
+66 
-80 IEDQTAAR
+80 
-88 NEQPFNAAT
+88 
-97 FQERRRQIPGVDF
+97 
-110 SPMPEEYRTPHANQ
+110 
-124 DPGASASTVPA
+124 
-135 VETPEPSESDKP
+135 
-147 ETTKSAS
+147 
-154 PSVID
+154 
-159 TSSTRRLQRPGYEVS
+159 
-174 TMPEEYRA
+174 
-182 QLDAKDP
+182 
-189 LAEGFEDEPQGP
+189 
-201 NWEQRQQA
+201 
-209 GNKRQVKELSGHID
+209 
-223 SLLTDAVNVS
+223 
-233 VDRYNKQQEDAEKES
+233 
-248 WFKRL
+248 
-253 LRSIGENY
+253 
-261 APHGDVMIPA
+261 
-271 MRETKKM
+271 
-278 YHGAGDPELQN
+278 
-289 KIASLQAA
+289 
-297 KTAMTNA
+297 
-304 QNIIDEADRA
+304 
-314 INKGEYSKFSKSFF
+314 
-328 GGASRGFGDKL
+328 
-339 FDVSTWDMGMSD
+339 
-351 LENATAMMQA
+351 
-361 LDAYD
+361 
-366 KGTLTE
+366 
-372 AQQALLDAKAVELAT
+372 
-387 NAYFGSYVGRGYKAG
+387 
-402 SVTAESI
+402 
-409 PFMLEMC
+409 
-416 INPASSFGEA
+416 
-426 ATSRMARYAIKRF
+426 
-439 GKEAAKK
+439 
-446 AGHKVVRA
+446 
-454 AGRAGADL
+454 
-462 LGAAAMTATTGAI
+462 
-475 GTTADAIDRMNGQ
+475 
-488 VMVDEVDPG
+488 
-497 VSAFAGVYEDSQ
+497 
-509 EAPATAFAK
+509 
-518 AFAGRTIENYS
+518 
-529 EMVGEYFSPIFKATG
+529 
-544 KAAGRGLEKIGLGKV
+544 
-559 TKFIDDVAASD
+559 
-570 VARIVADFENNAKW
+570 
-584 NGVLGEYAEE
+584 
-594 VVGNCMN
+594 
-601 ALVVGDM
+601 
-608 TFDAAEGTGV
+608 
-618 FNLDQNID
+618 
-626 TFLGVAL
+626 
-633 MGGFM
+633 
-638 STIKTAGYRTPKY
+638 
-651 RTRKSLERA
+651 
-660 DNAAGAAFDGTGMWE
+660 
-675 DMRSQI
+675 
-681 QEDPNAAL
+681 
-689 HNVLTEDYTPEQK
+689 
-702 QAVLQYVKA
+702 
-711 FQEYDGV
+711 
-718 LKAEQKRRTAPDSN
+718 
-732 PVQTD
+732 
-737 LETSFDNGYELVGDE
+737 
-752 EMADARNMYFA
+752 
-763 QKSKLHDTIGL
+763 
-774 DDIDEQ
+774 
-780 QTLNV
+780 
-785 DDLPYFDYEREIIID
+785 
-800 YLNAKATYQ
+800 
-809 GMIERVRDDI
+809 
-819 DSRIMAAETQIDL
+819 
-832 NTNATDG
+832 
-839 LIHSAVTSDDRNVYI
+839 
-854 TGGRIVLSDDGT
+854 
-866 IDREKSDKEIII
+866 
-878 RDMQTGKK
+878 
-886 EFWDI
+886 
-891 SMLKHVDASVNPVE
+891 
-905 EKNAAAEAVRESV
+905 
-918 GRTAADKIDGRLHFQ
+918 
-933 MGDVYT
+933 
-939 LTTPNGDSFPVEIT
+939 
-953 ANEQGII
+953 
-960 DNGDGTVNVILNG
+960 
-973 ATVDGSPVISQ
+973 
-984 MSKSEIQ
+984 
-991 QMANATNLGRLAQ
+991 
-1004 YQQQKDAERANI
+1004 
-1016 PPYRLDDVL
+1016 
-1025 TLNVDGQ
+1025 
-1032 PVRGSITS
+1032 
-1040 DADADGRYEVYT
+1040 
-1052 ETPVAGHSVNLF
+1052 
-1064 TREELDSMV
+1064 
-1073 SELNG
+1073 
-1078 QPVTPVSQ
+1078 
-1086 NDATG
+1086 
-1091 TQNSVSGTQTG
+1091 
-1102 EISTLSSEIGTV
+1102 
-1114 PAENGT
+1114 
-1120 PAPTTETGSAMSRIP
+1120 
-1135 VDENNVPQFEQAP
+1135 
-1148 LNDGW
+1148 
-1153 DALMELNEGNEQD
+1153 
-1166 TIEMASD
+1166 
-1173 MIANAEAELQKV
+1173 
-1185 QNKKPKGTNPLEIKR
+1185 
-1200 SRDEI
+1200 
-1205 RAAVSAAQKKV
+1205 
-1216 DFWKRIAGYP
+1216 
-1226 EMRRKEME
+1226 
-1234 EQAKMQRRLKLAEA
+1234 
-1248 RRIQRQQGRFGK
+1248 
-1260 EDKVL
+1260 
-1265 GDALSFEE
+1265 
-1273 YVMRSIANGAVR
+1273 
-1285 FKWGNDPNNASIKGL
+1285 
-1300 GSHLGFNDNS
+1300 
-1310 SERNHRIWML
+1310 
-1320 SNEEGLYPE
+1320 
-1329 TAAEELLRGYAEQL
+1329 
-1343 GVDEVPGMDTMD
+1343 
-1355 AFSTMLDVIL
+1355 
-1365 SYSSSRSMFDAAKEL
+1365 
-1380 HQKNDP
+1380 
-1386 TFLEAKEAEMAQAMA
+1386 
-1401 EEEANFSN
+1401 
-1409 TETIDKAIANA
+1409 
-1420 TASLNEDE
+1420 
-1428 SELHVAAMEY
+1428 
-1438 MAAQAPTEEFSRENY
+1438 
-1453 NNLFPNGRVDT
+1453 
-1464 PVGTIKL
+1464 
-1471 GEHQF
+1471 
-1476 EKLNSKGRQA
+1476 
-1486 QLGMMS
+1486 
-1492 ETLRDPDVILYE
+1492 
-1504 EDLAAPEDAER
+1504 
-1515 KGVLLFIKTFT
+1515 
-1526 KEDGGKYTNFESVTI
+1526 
-1541 RREGEEIAISNHI
+1541 
-1554 LGRNAYKGKLES
+1554 
-1566 DLIVYKKTS
+1566 
-1575 GISSERLLTKQD
+1575 
-1587 EPVPDLVPTQPD
+1587 
-1599 VLSDNKVSDISA
+1599 
-1611 ENNNLPENPTV
+1611 
-1622 AAIQEA
+1622 
-1628 RQEVN
+1628 
-1633 TEPTDA
+1633 
-1639 QKKAGNYRKGHL
+1639 
-1651 KIDGYDISIENPKGS
+1651 
-1666 VRRGTSPDGT
+1666 
-1676 QWETEMNNDYGYIR
+1676 
-1690 STEGIDGDHIDVY
+1690 
-1703 LSDNPSEGNVYVI
+1703 
-1716 DQVDPNTGEFDEH
+1716 
-1729 KVMYGFPDEESAR
+1729 
-1742 AAYLS
+1742 
-1747 NYEDGWQGLG
+1747 
-1757 TITEV
+1757 
-1762 SKDEFS
+1762 
-1768 DWIKS
+1768 
-1773 SKRKTK
+1773 
-1779 PFSEYKVVDDLL
+1779 
-1791 TKRRE
+1791 
-1796 VYDSVNE
+1796 
-1803 GDVLVDGKG
+1803 
-1812 GTIKILKKYPDYR
+1812 
-1825 GYKLDISNPSFG
+1825 
-1837 GIVEASLA
+1837 
-1845 DLYYRVNEEG
+1845 
-1855 YKKSEK
+1855 
-1861 PAESDSGI
+1861 
-1869 VKQVNVEGLMNALST
+1869 
-1884 TGQAKLSDFAED
+1884 
-1896 SSAATDQT
+1896 
-1904 GNDSVIIEPAIYTTK
+1904 
-1919 TGKTLNMFRVNPSR
+1919 
-1933 ELSKDEWRA
+1933 
-1942 VSKFLKENR
+1942 
-1951 GWKDREN
+1951 
-1958 GGFMVRTEG
+1958 
-1967 NANELAN
+1967 
-1974 LLRDADAM
+1974 
-1982 SEARPVSLTDIQ
+1982 
-1994 QLGSVSV
+1994 
-2001 TNSDDAASTSE
+2001 
-2012 DSLPEWGYELVTYSD
+2012 
-2027 GHSYLSR
+2027 
-2034 YKRMPNG
+2034 
-2041 IPVYDGRHIAEANDP
+2041 
-2056 ETLKAILQHNNLY
+2056 
-2069 DLLSE
+2069 
-2074 TDKSNLDYRIEIW
+2074 
-2087 QFENRIKT
+2087 
-2095 EGINGLKLNDKV
+2095 
-2107 FYKGKEATV
+2107 
-2116 HDFEDYGD
+2116 
-2124 HRPVL
+2124 
-2129 DTGLAPVI
+2129 
-2137 YEVAESWDAVQKIEA
+2137 
-2152 PAATPAADEQSGE
+2152 
-2165 TQPERPVNPSG
+2165 
-2176 NKLVTDERYAE
+2176 
-2187 LRMKMMQKLQGQLNL
+2187 MMQKLQGQLNL

-4625 IARLAESGFDKRE
+4625 IARLAESGFDERE

-4832 MAERAAKEAEKADEE
+4832 MSERAAKEAEKADEE

-4949 YGYLTDRKGLMNS
+4949 YGYLTDRKGVMNS

>member
-1 MPNPKYYQIT
+1 MPNQKYYQIT

-22 EKVNRNRQWLENKK
+22 EKVNRNKQWLENKK
-36 ATSEEVNKFEVT
+36 AKSEEVNKFEVT

-66 DWLNEHKAQVRGLL
+66 DWLNEHKAQVKGLL
-80 IEDQTAAR
+80 IEDQTAAVS
-88 NEQPFNAAT
+88 NEEPFNAAT

-110 SPMPEEYRTPHANQ
+110 SPMPEEYRTSRANQ
-124 DPGASASTVPA
+124 DPGAAASTVPA
-135 VETPEPSESDKP
+135 VETPEPTESEKAD
-147 ETTKSAS
+147 TTKSTS
-154 PSVID
+154 SSVID

-182 QLDAKDP
+182 KLDAKDP
-189 LAEGFEDEPQGP
+189 LDEGFEDEPQGP

-261 APHGDVMIPA
+261 APHGDAMIPA
-271 MRETKKM
+271 MRETRKM
-278 YHGAGDPELQN
+278 YHGAGEPELQK

-328 GGASRGFGDKL
+328 GGAYRGFGDKL

-361 LDAYD
+361 LDAFD

-416 INPASSFGEA
+416 INPASSIGEA

-446 AGHKVVRA
+446 AGQKVVRA
-454 AGRAGADL
+454 VGRAGADL
-462 LGAAAMTATTGAI
+462 LGAAAMTATSGAI
-475 GTTADAIDRMNGQ
+475 GTTADAIERMNGQ
-488 VMVDEVDPG
+488 VMVDELEPG
-497 VSAFAGVYEDSQ
+497 VSAFAGVDEDSQ
-509 EAPATAFAK
+509 EAPASAFAK

-529 EMVGEYFSPIFKATG
+529 EMVGEYFSPVFKATG
-544 KAAGRGLEKIGLGKV
+544 KMAGRGLEKIGLGKV
-559 TKFIDDVAASD
+559 TKFIDDIAASD
-570 VARIVADFENNAKW
+570 VARIVTDFEKNAKW
-584 NGVLGEYAEE
+584 NGVFGEYAEE

-689 HNVLTEDYTPEQK
+689 HNVLTEDFTPEQR

-718 LKAEQKRRTAPDSN
+718 LKAEQKRRTAPDTN

-763 QKSKLHDTIGL
+763 QKSKLYETIGL
-774 DDIDEQ
+774 DDIDEH

-785 DDLPYFDYEREIIID
+785 EDLPYFDYEREVIID

-891 SMLKHVDASVNPVE
+891 SMLKQVDASVDPVA
-905 EKNAAAEAVRESV
+905 EKNTAAEAVRESV
-918 GRTAADKIDGRLHFQ
+918 GRAAADKIDGRLHFQ

-953 ANEQGII
+953 ANDQGVI

-991 QMANATNLGRLAQ
+991 QMASATNLGRLAQ
-1004 YQQQKDAERANI
+1004 YQHQKDAEKANT
-1016 PPYRLDDVL
+1016 PPYRLDDIVI
-1025 TLNVDGQ
+1025 LNVNGQ
-1032 PVRGSITS
+1032 PVRGSITA

-1052 ETPVAGHSVNLF
+1052 ETPIAGHSVNLF

-1091 TQNSVSGTQTG
+1091 TENPVSGTETG
-1102 EISTLSSEIGTV
+1102 GISTLSSEIGTV

-1120 PAPTTETGSAMSRIP
+1120 PSPTTDTGSAMSRIP
-1135 VDENNVPQFEQAP
+1135 VDENNEPQFEQAP

-1166 TIEMASD
+1166 TIEMARD
-1173 MIANAEAELQKV
+1173 MIANSEAELQKA

-1260 EDKVL
+1260 EDRVL

-1300 GSHLGFNDNS
+1300 GSHLGFNDS
-1310 SERNHRIWML
+1310 PSERNHRIWML
-1320 SNEEGLYPE
+1320 SNEDGLYPE
-1329 TAAEELLRGYAEQL
+1329 SAAEELLQGYAEQL
-1343 GVDEVPGMDTMD
+1343 GVDEVPGMDTMN

-1401 EEEANFSN
+1401 EDIAAESSVSN
-1409 TETIDKAIANA
+1409 LSDEK
-1420 TASLNEDE
+1420 NEFGKPFVL
-1428 SELHVAAMEY
+1428 SSAGTTVFGNI
-1438 MAAQAPTEEFSRENY
+1438 TEESGLTPAPIKLSEGEDTVDE
-1453 NNLFPNGRVDT
+1453 NGRHHGYGLKHIDATHGEQIRSAGYPSVEAFVETVSSNYDT
-1464 PVGTIKL
+1464 IREGNLIAGNQTYLLELTDDHNNTVYVQLSRDGSYWNVNSAGIFRTRYSKNKNKVESLPAVGTSTNADADGVNHGQTK
-1471 GEHQF
+1471 GETVTSGNSPATS
-1476 EKLNSKGRQA
+1476 ESKG
-1486 QLGMMS
+1486 S
-1492 ETLRDPDVILYE
+1492 EI
-1504 EDLAAPEDAER
+1504 PE
-1515 KGVLLFIKTFT
+1515 
-1526 KEDGGKYTNFESVTI
+1526 
-1541 RREGEEIAISNHI
+1541 
-1554 LGRNAYKGKLES
+1554 
-1566 DLIVYKKTS
+1566 
-1575 GISSERLLTKQD
+1575 
-1587 EPVPDLVPTQPD
+1587 
-1599 VLSDNKVSDISA
+1599 
-1611 ENNNLPENPTV
+1611 ENNDQPENPTV

-1628 RQEVN
+1628 RQEVD
-1633 TEPTDA
+1633 TEPSDA

-1666 VRRGTSPDGT
+1666 MRRGTDSDGEH
-1676 QWETEMNNDYGYIR
+1676 WETEMQNDYGYIR
-1690 STEGIDGDHIDVY
+1690 GTESVDGDHIDVY
-1703 LSDNPSEGNVYVI
+1703 LSDNPSEGKVFVI
-1716 DQVDPNTGEFDEH
+1716 DQVNPKTGEFDEH
-1729 KVMYGFPDEESAR
+1729 KVMYGFADEQSAR
-1742 AAYLS
+1742 DAYLS
-1747 NYEDGWQGLG
+1747 NYSEGWQGLG
-1757 TITEV
+1757 NISEV

-1779 PFSEYKVVDDLL
+1779 PFTEYKVVDYLL
-1791 TKRRE
+1791 AKRRE

-1803 GDVLVDGKG
+1803 GDVLVDANG
-1812 GTIKILKKYPDYR
+1812 GTIKIIKKYPNYR

-1855 YKKSEK
+1855 YKKAEK

-1869 VKQVNVEGLMNALST
+1869 AKQVNVEGLMNALST

-1896 SSAATDQT
+1896 IPPATDQT
-1904 GNDSVIIEPAIYTTK
+1904 ENDSVTIEPATYTTK
-1919 TGKTLNMFRVNPSR
+1919 AGKTLNMFRLNPGR

-1942 VSKFLKENR
+1942 VSKFLKDNR

-1958 GGFMVRTEG
+1958 GGFMVRTEE

-1982 SEARPVSLTDIQ
+1982 SEARPVSLTDMQ

-2001 TNSDDAASTSE
+2001 TNSDDAASTTE
-2012 DSLPEWGYELVTYSD
+2012 DTLPEWGYELVTYSD
-2027 GHSYLSR
+2027 GFSYLAR

-2041 IPVYDGRHIAEANDP
+2041 VPIYDGRHIAEASDP
-2056 ETLKAILQHNNLY
+2056 ETLEAILKHNNLY
-2069 DLLSE
+2069 DLLSDV
-2074 TDKSNLDYRIEIW
+2074 DKSNLDYRVSNW
-2087 QFENRIKT
+2087 QFRQRVKT

-2107 FYKGKEATV
+2107 IYKGKEATV
-2116 HDFEDYGD
+2116 HDFEEYGD

-2129 DTGLAPVI
+2129 DVGLSPVA
-2137 YEVAESWDAVQKIEA
+2137 YEVVDWDKVEKIGNSDGPAKDAAPKAE
-2152 PAATPAADEQSGE
+2152 
-2165 TQPERPVNPSG
+2165 ERPVNPSG

-2187 LRMKMMQKLQGQLNL
+2187 LRMKMMQKLQGQLNM

-2281 FDKETTNIISTVE
+2281 FDKETANVISTVE
-2294 MVEKEAEVEQQA
+2294 MIEKESEVEQQA
-2306 KVGAEKLHRARNI
+2306 KVGAEKLQRARNA
-2319 ADKTVTDS
+2319 ADKTVTES

-2335 SRAVATEMIEAVSTG
+2335 SRAVAAEMLGALSTG
-2350 VRPFD
+2350 KRPFE
-2355 SIVDLRKLAEKCGMT
+2355 SIRDLRKLAEESGMT
-2370 LDKLGSSD
+2370 LDTLGSSD
-2378 ILLQEL
+2378 ILIQEL

-2396 IESKRYGGSKS
+2396 MDSGHYGNITS
-2407 REAYNAIVQ
+2407 RDAYNAIVQ

-2450 AFHPGR
+2450 AYNPE
-2456 TGSVLEPTAGNGML
+2456 TTASVLEPTAGNGML
-2470 VFAIPA
+2470 VFGIPA
-2476 ERVHAN
+2476 DRIHAN
-2482 ELDETRLANLREQG
+2482 ELDENRLANLREQG
-2496 FRDVTSQDG
+2496 FKEVTSQDG
-2505 ALPFEGEY
+2505 AQPFSGTY

-2527 KEYDGV
+2527 KEYDGI

-2539 PQIALNALASM
+2539 PQIALNALESM
-2550 SDTGKAAIIVGGNLE
+2550 ADDGRAAIIVGGNLE
-2565 YASNGALKGGKKAF
+2565 YAGNGAIKGGKKAF

-2620 AERAQTKVYPPVK
+2620 AERAQTKIYPPVK

-2650 ISLLSSNRKTNGYET
+2650 VSVLSSNRKTNGYET

-2682 TSPDGPR
+2682 ASPDGPR
-2689 MEHNENDSDVRR
+2689 VEHNENDSDVRR
-2701 GTERTRSDRPSGRNG
+2701 GAERTRSDRPSGRNG
-2716 NGGIQRTE
+2716 NGGVQRTT
-2724 KQSGGRT
+2724 KQGGSRT
-2731 PGAADAVVSG
+2731 SGAADSVVSG

-2767 NDGRAG
+2767 DNGRAG
-2773 QLELEGIPSMGTS
+2773 QSELESVPSVGTS
-2786 GTGVGI
+2786 GTGVGVAQ
-2792 TEPVKKSKEKPK
+2792 PVKKSKEKPK

-2848 GKSIDEFVTEELG
+2848 GKTIDEFVTDELG

-2941 GSGDLNPFIFNTVE
+2941 GSGDLNPFIFNAVE

-3163 DPKTVEKARENYD
+3163 DPKTVEKARKNYD

-3272 LKDSYMPGDVV
+3272 LKDSYMPGDEV

-3311 THRSYSPSELGE
+3311 THRSYSPTELGE

-3527 LGCPLKDGKGQV
+3527 LGWPLKDAKGQV

-3547 KPSEDDARKITGYV
+3547 KPSEDDARRITGYV

-3643 ADEIRK
+3643 ADDIRK

-3655 GDKAGTERRTEILNQ
+3655 GDKAGAERRTEILNQ

-3695 DIAKRTAVIM
+3695 DIAKRTAIII

-3723 ETIHEKIETTHEDNR
+3723 ETIREKVESTHEDNR

-3779 IFCGFKSKESKIT
+3779 IFCGFKAKESKIT

-3836 TLSNWDSQIPNE
+3836 NLSNWDSQIPNE

-3876 QLVSFTDD
+3876 QLVSFSDD

-3900 ALLPSAGVPINA
+3900 SLLPSAGVPINA

-4004 ADSPRG
+4004 ADSPQG
-4010 QEDSRRFRDGY
+4010 QEDSRRYRDAY
-4021 HGSIADFDAFDISH
+4021 HGTIADFDAFDISH
-4035 AGEGEGFQSHG
+4035 AGEGKGFQSHG
-4046 FGHYIAFNKETA
+4046 FGHYVAFNQDTA
-4058 ESYAWNNAFEH
+4058 EKYAWNNAFEH

-4074 LLSPELSEIM
+4074 LLSPELAEIM
-4084 RSDEFDTYEQM
+4084 RSDEFDTYEQL

-4102 LKEKQKDAEDELEL
+4102 LQEKQQDAKDDLEQ
-4116 SNRED
+4116 SMRED
-4121 AGDTSLINMMKR
+4121 AGDTSLINMLKR
-4133 DFDRWMSYKPLSELL
+4133 DYDRWKSYRPLSELL

-4179 KRIADVLRSLP
+4179 KRIADVLRSMP
-4190 ESRLQKATHGP
+4190 ESRLQKSTHGP

-4240 EILSEAGFV
+4240 EVLSEAGFV

-4257 DGDCAVIFSNDD
+4257 DGDCAVIFSNDN

-4311 NGESTPVGI
+4311 NGASTPVGI
-4320 WLDADAAPVA
+4320 WLDADAAPVV
-4330 GTSKTGRPKVKA
+4330 GTSKMGRLKVKA

-4405 SYGYNESGKF
+4405 SYGYNESGKY

-4465 RAAGREPQKRQKG
+4465 RAAGREPQKRQEG

-4485 QTLNR
+4485 QELNR

-4504 ESISELAGRLGENIR
+4504 ESISELAGRLGENVR
-4519 IVEDVNELTDSNP
+4519 IVEDVNELTDRNP

-4545 DTETGEIVIV
+4545 DTETGEIVVV

-4580 EFVGD
+4580 EFVGE

-4625 IARLAESGFDKRE
+4625 IARLAESGFDERE
-4638 NRTLWQKIRDF
+4638 NRTIWQKIRDF

-4685 IVAVA
+4685 VVGVA
-4690 EDIEMQQNLGLGRF
+4690 EDIEMQQNLGLGQF
-4704 NDRGKRFRDSDE
+4704 NDRGKRFRDADE
-4716 VLHDRSLAR
+4716 VLHDRSFAR
-4725 DAYEKA
+4725 NAYEKA
-4731 TTSGLYQFREAA
+4731 TASGLYQFREAA

-4754 QAVLKAEGKGKVNIE
+4754 QAILKGEGKGKVNIE

-4798 VMSPLLEAVSAFGVP
+4798 VMSPLLKTVSAFGVP
-4813 QKEVTDYMMAK
+4813 QREVTDYMMAK

-4874 TVRDAESEAMRIVS
+4874 TVRDAENEAMRIVN
-4888 EFESRHDTTELWQK
+4888 EFESQHDTAELWQK

-4914 RESGLLTKDAFDN
+4914 RESGLLTKEAFDS

-4949 YGYLTDRKGLMNS
+4949 YGYLTDRKGVMNS

-5014 VNDIWLSYDDTTDE
+5014 VNDIWLSFDDTTDE

-5065 HYKSGKDAMNIPF
+5065 YYKSGKDAMNIPF
-5078 KVVNNNLREHQ
+5078 KVVNNNLKEHQ

-5207 NETEK
+5207 DKTEK
-5212 MFKDFMMNGGETGY
+5212 LFKDFMMNGGETGY
-5226 TTVKDIEKQKKE
+5226 TTVKDIDKQKKE

-5243 KKYGKTMPI
+5243 KKYGKTMPL
-5252 AKAWDFLGTS
+5252 AKAWDFLETS

-5307 AGDKFSNTVGQTLL
+5307 AGDKFSNAVGQTLL

-5342 VQGLT
+5342 FQGLT

-5359 ATAGMASMFA
+5359 AIAGMASMFA

-5384 DDDENAYYNLPEYVR
+5384 DDDKNAYYNLPEYVR

-5405 RAGDSWITI
+5405 RAGDSWITL

-5518 VELAEAANRF
+5518 VGLAEAANRF

-5623 DKADAGVAEYAEKL
+5623 DKADSGVAEYAEKL

>member
-1 MPNPKYYQIT
+1 MPVYKANGKTYNIPDDKIEAFEKRYPNAEVEIYDNDGAAYSLPIAKRVNFQKKFDKWSYTKPKSSE
-11 LPSGSTQIWDE
+11 LPA
-22 EKVNRNRQWLENKK
+22 VENEPPASK
-36 ATSEEVNKFEVT
+36 
-48 LPSGSSQTWDAD
+48 
-60 KYSRNI
+60 
-66 DWLNEHKAQVRGLL
+66 
-80 IEDQTAAR
+80 
-88 NEQPFNAAT
+88 
-97 FQERRRQIPGVDF
+97 ERRRQIPGVDF
-110 SPMPEEYRTPHANQ
+110 STMPEEYRTPHANQ
-124 DPGASASTVPA
+124 ELGAAASTVPA
-135 VETPEPSESDKP
+135 VETSEPTESEKP
-147 ETTKSAS
+147 DTAKSAS
-154 PSVID
+154 SSVIG
-159 TSSTRRLQRPGYEVS
+159 TSSTRRIQRPGHEVS
-174 TMPEEYRA
+174 PMPEEYRT

-209 GNKRQVKELSGHID
+209 GNKKQVKELSGHID

-253 LRSIGENY
+253 LRGIGENY
-261 APHGDVMIPA
+261 APHGDAMIPA
-271 MRETKKM
+271 MRENNKM
-278 YHGAGDPELQN
+278 YRGAGDQELQN

-314 INKGEYSKFSKSFF
+314 INKGDYSKFSKSFF
-328 GGASRGFGDKL
+328 GGVLRGFGDKF

-387 NAYFGSYVGRGYKAG
+387 NAYFGSYIGKSYQYGGVG
-402 SVTAESI
+402 AESI

-416 INPASSFGEA
+416 INPASSVGEA

-446 AGHKVVRA
+446 ASHKVVRA

-475 GTTADAIDRMNGQ
+475 GTTADAIERMNGQ
-488 VMVDEVDPG
+488 VMADELEPG
-497 VSAFAGVYEDSQ
+497 VSAFAGAFEDSQ
-509 EAPATAFAK
+509 EAPAEAFAK

-529 EMVGEYFSPIFKATG
+529 EMFGEYFSPFFKKAG
-544 KAAGRGLEKIGLGKV
+544 KRIKTKANQIGLEKV
-559 TKFIDDVAASD
+559 TRFIDDVSATELGQLVS
-570 VARIVADFENNAKW
+570 DFEKHTKW
-584 NGVLGEYAEE
+584 HGSFGEYAEE
-594 VVGNCMN
+594 VVGNSMN

-608 TFDAAEGTGV
+608 TFDTAEGTGV
-618 FNLDQNID
+618 FNLEQNID
-626 TFLGVAL
+626 TFLSVAL
-633 MGGFM
+633 MGGFI
-638 STIKTAGYRTPKY
+638 SAVKTAGYRTPKY

-660 DNAAGAAFDGTGMWE
+660 DNAAAAAFDGSSPAIWE
-675 DMRSQI
+675 DIRSQV

-689 HNVLTEDYTPEQK
+689 HNVLTEDYTPQQR

-737 LETSFDNGYELVGDE
+737 LETSFDNGYELVGED
-752 EMADARNMYFA
+752 EMADARNMYNA
-763 QKSKLHDTIGL
+763 QKARMQDALHL
-774 DDIDEQ
+774 DDIDEAKALQ
-780 QTLNV
+780 L
-785 DDLPYFDYEREIIID
+785 DDLPYSDEEKQIIID
-800 YLNAKATYQ
+800 YLNSKATYQ

-819 DSRIMAAETQIDL
+819 DSRIMAAETQINI
-832 NTNATDG
+832 NTNTTDG
-839 LIHSAVTSDDRNVYI
+839 YIHSAVTSDDRNVYI

-866 IDREKSDKEIII
+866 IDREKSDKELII
-878 RDMQTGKK
+878 RDVQTGKK

-891 SMLKHVDASVNPVE
+891 SMLKHVDSAVDPAE
-905 EKNAAAEAVRESV
+905 EKATAAEAVRESV

-991 QMANATNLGRLAQ
+991 QMANATNLSRLAQ

-1032 PVRGSITS
+1032 SVRGSITAN
-1040 DADADGRYEVYT
+1040 ADADGRYEVYT

-1064 TREELDSMV
+1064 TKEELDGMV

-1078 QPVTPVSQ
+1078 QPVSSVTQ
-1086 NDATG
+1086 NNSPG
-1091 TQNSVSGTQTG
+1091 TQKSTFGTENT
-1102 EISTLSSEIGTV
+1102 EISTLPTENNTVSAENGTV
-1114 PAENGT
+1114 STENGT
-1120 PAPTTETGSAMSRIP
+1120 PAPTTDTGSAMSRIP

-1148 LNDGW
+1148 LNEGW

-1166 TIEMASD
+1166 TIEMARD
-1173 MIANAEAELQKV
+1173 MIANSEAELQKA

-1226 EMRRKEME
+1226 EMRRREME
-1234 EQAKMQRRLKLAEA
+1234 ENAKMQRRLNLAEA

-1260 EDKVL
+1260 EDRVL

-1273 YVMRSIANGAVR
+1273 YVMRSVANGAVR
-1285 FKWGNDPNNASIKGL
+1285 FKWSNNPNNSSIKGL
-1300 GSHLGFNDNS
+1300 GSHLGFMDNP

-1320 SNEEGLYPE
+1320 SNEDGMYPE
-1329 TAAEELLRGYAEQL
+1329 AAAEELLRGYAEQL
-1343 GVDEVPGMDTMD
+1343 GLDEVPGMDTMD
-1355 AFSTMLDVIL
+1355 AFGTMLDVLL

-1401 EEEANFSN
+1401 EDEAAQSLESNLSNETNEFGKPFILSSDGTTTFGEITADSGLVPAPIKLSEGEDTVDEEGRHHGYGLKHIEAGHGQQIRDAGYPSVEAFV
-1409 TETIDKAIANA
+1409 EA
-1420 TASLNEDE
+1420 
-1428 SELHVAAMEY
+1428 VAANYDTIREGNMVAGNQTYLLELTDEHNNTVFV
-1438 MAAQAPTEEFSRENY
+1438 QLSRDGSYWNVNSAGIFKTKYSKNKKKVESV
-1453 NNLFPNGRVDT
+1453 PA
-1464 PVGTIKL
+1464 VGTSTNADAD
-1471 GEHQF
+1471 GVNHGQTEGATVTSGNSPATS
-1476 EKLNSKGRQA
+1476 ESKG
-1486 QLGMMS
+1486 S
-1492 ETLRDPDVILYE
+1492 E
-1504 EDLAAPEDAER
+1504 
-1515 KGVLLFIKTFT
+1515 
-1526 KEDGGKYTNFESVTI
+1526 
-1541 RREGEEIAISNHI
+1541 IS
-1554 LGRNAYKGKLES
+1554 G
-1566 DLIVYKKTS
+1566 
-1575 GISSERLLTKQD
+1575 
-1587 EPVPDLVPTQPD
+1587 
-1599 VLSDNKVSDISA
+1599 
-1611 ENNNLPENPTV
+1611 ENNPPAENPTV
-1622 AAIQEA
+1622 VAIQAA
-1628 RQEVN
+1628 REEVN

-1639 QKKAGNYRKGHL
+1639 QKEAGNYKKGHV
-1651 KIDGYDISIENPKGS
+1651 KIDGFDISIENPKGS
-1666 VRRGTSPDGT
+1666 VRRGTSPYGT

-1716 DQVDPNTGEFDEH
+1716 DQIDPNTGEFDEH

-1757 TITEV
+1757 TITGV
-1762 SKDEFS
+1762 SKDEFKKWV
-1768 DWIKS
+1768 DS
-1773 SKRKTK
+1773 SHRKTK
-1779 PFSEYKVVDDLL
+1779 PFTEYK
-1791 TKRRE
+1791 
-1796 VYDSVNE
+1796 SV
-1803 GDVLVDGKG
+1803 K
-1812 GTIKILKKYPDYR
+1812 P
-1825 GYKLDISNPSFG
+1825 
-1837 GIVEASLA
+1837 VEAQ
-1845 DLYYRVNEEG
+1845 
-1855 YKKSEK
+1855 
-1861 PAESDSGI
+1861 SGP
-1869 VKQVNVEGLMNALST
+1869 KQVNVESLMGALST

-1896 SSAATDQT
+1896 IPPATDQT
-1904 GNDSVIIEPAIYTTK
+1904 ENDSVTIEPATYTTK
-1919 TGKTLNMFRVNPSR
+1919 AGKTLNMFRVNPGR

-1942 VSKFLKENR
+1942 VSKFLKDNR

-1958 GGFMVRTEG
+1958 GGFMVRSEE

-1982 SEARPVSLTDIQ
+1982 SEARPVSLTDMQ

-2012 DSLPEWGYELVTYSD
+2012 DSLPDWGYELVTYSD

-2034 YKRMPNG
+2034 YKKMPNG

-2087 QFENRIKT
+2087 QFKNRVKT

-2107 FYKGKEATV
+2107 FYKDKEATV

-2129 DTGLAPVI
+2129 DVGLSPVM
-2137 YEVAESWDAVQKIEA
+2137 YEVADWDKVQKIENSDVPAKDAA
-2152 PAATPAADEQSGE
+2152 PKAED
-2165 TQPERPVNPSG
+2165 RPVNPSG

-2224 RKFVE
+2224 RKFAE

-2256 PEMQESGLA
+2256 PEMQDSGLA
-2265 AEMDSY
+2265 SEMDSY

-2306 KVGAEKLHRARNI
+2306 KVGAEKLHRVRNI

-2327 EKKARRAF
+2327 EKQARRAF

-2350 VRPFD
+2350 ARPFD

-2384 VEDGLVTAARDI
+2384 AEDGLVTAARDI

-2407 REAYNAIVQ
+2407 REAYDAIVQ
-2416 LYEMQPTISQRSSTR
+2416 LYEMQPSINQRSSNR

-2496 FRDVTSQDG
+2496 FREVTSQDG

-2701 GTERTRSDRPSGRNG
+2701 GTERPRGDRASGRNG
-2716 NGGIQRTE
+2716 NEGVQRTE

-2767 NDGRAG
+2767 NNGRAG

-3116 GKSLIGIIKR
+3116 RKSLIGIIKR

-3738 KKIIASANSLMR
+3738 KKIIASANSLMK

-3779 IFCGFKSKESKIT
+3779 IFCGFKAKESKIT

-4010 QEDSRRFRDGY
+4010 QEDSRRFRDAF
-4021 HGSIADFDAFDISH
+4021 HGTAADFEEFDISH
-4035 AGEGEGFQSHG
+4035 TGEGEGAQAHG
-4046 FGHYIAFNKETA
+4046 YGIYVTFDKNTGI
-4058 ESYAWNNAFEH
+4058 SYANKLAGKQVLW
-4069 LDKEG
+4069 DG
-4074 LLSPELSEIM
+4074 LEPYTSSHKI
-4084 RSDEFDTYEQM
+4084 
-4095 VERYDSL
+4095 
-4102 LKEKQKDAEDELEL
+4102 AEDVISSEYKGNISRAKKALALAWPAYMRPEYVKIIID
-4116 SNRED
+4116 SD
-4121 AGDTSLINMMKR
+4121 IDDWKINDNQKH
-4133 DFDRWMSYKPLSELL
+4133 
-4148 EDTRYLYTVN
+4148 LYTVE
-4158 IPDDNGHNY
+4158 IPEDNGHNY
-4167 IDEMRTLDKSDR
+4167 IDEIKTLPKEDRRRLADHLRTLSDDLLQRDK
-4179 KRIADVLRSLP
+4179 
-4190 ESRLQKATHGP
+4190 HGS
-4201 NWLRDG
+4201 NWLPDG
-4207 FNTLANVIER
+4207 WNTLANTIER
-4217 EQYAGLEI
+4217 ESYAGLEI
-4225 RRRLVDALGSEKQAS
+4225 RQRLVDALGSEAKAS
-4240 EILSEAGFV
+4240 EVLSDAGFV
-4249 GYKYNGRA
+4249 GYTYNGRR
-4257 DGDCAVIFSNDD
+4257 DGECSVIFKASD
-4269 ISINHKERFRIRE
+4269 ISITNHERFRIRE
-4282 DEPPTK
+4282 NEPPTK

-4545 DTETGEIVIV
+4545 DTETGEIVVV

-4585 DRFDGFLERVYNA
+4585 DRFDSFLERVYNA

-4625 IARLAESGFDKRE
+4625 IARLAESGFDERE

-4731 TTSGLYQFREAA
+4731 TASGLYQFREAA

-4847 HKRTYDEWYE
+4847 HKKTYDEWYE

-4874 TVRDAESEAMRIVS
+4874 TVRDAERESMRIVS
-4888 EFESRHDTTELWQK
+4888 EFEGKHDTTELWQK

-4914 RESGLLTKDAFDN
+4914 RESGLLTKEGFDN

-5028 WKPVFADLKP
+5028 WKPVFADLKS

-5175 YAVKFHK
+5175 YAVTFHK

-5637 DFLMNS
+5637 DFLINS

-5653 DYKLDL
+5653 EYKLDL